1 MKRRIFLLGGIAAL
15 ALGLPLQALAG
26 KHVLFGGGPA
36 GGTFQL
42 VANAI
47 QDYGPVREL
56 KDLSISAQAS
66 AGSLENLRKVDSGR
80 MHFGV
85 VYSGHLYQARNG
97 TLQDDATPYRK
108 VLAVSYLYGAP
119 AHLVIRQG
127 SGINGVKDLAGKR
140 VAVGNTGSGAI
151 ANAELFFSHL
161 GLWDKIERHAMGY
174 NDAAQAFGNQQLD
187 AFWLF
192 TGFPSSAVTQA
203 AQTNDIKLLDLAR
216 EAEESGF
223 FVKHPYFTRR
233 DIPANTYRGVDHAT
247 PSFQD
252 AALWVANAEV
262 PAEVV
267 HHLLGLIY
275 SEAGLAHMASQLKAV
290 MEMSLANGTQGIVT
304 PLHPGA
310 ERFWREKG
318 LIQ

>member
-1 MKRRIFLLGGIAAL
+1 MTRGTFLMGCMAAL
-15 ALGLPLQALAG
+15 ALGLSGQALAG
-26 KHVLFGGGPA
+26 KQVLFGGGPA

-47 QDYGPVREL
+47 QDFGPVREL
-56 KDLSISAQAS
+56 KGLSLSAQAS
-66 AGSLENLRKVDSGR
+66 AGSVENLRKVDSGR

-97 TLQDDATPYRK
+97 TLQDDASQYQK
-108 VLAVSYLYGAP
+108 VLAVAYLYGAP
-119 AHLVIRQG
+119 AQLVIRQG
-127 SGINGVKDLAGKR
+127 AGINSVKDLAGKR
-140 VAVGNTGSGAI
+140 IAVGNTGSGAI
-151 ANAELFFSHL
+151 ANAEQYFGHL

-192 TGFPSSAVTQA
+192 TGIPGSAVTQA
-203 AQTNDIKLLDLAR
+203 AQTNDIDLLDLAR
-216 EAEESGF
+216 EAEESGYF
-223 FVKHPYFTRR
+223 TKYPYFSRV
-233 DIPANTYRGVDHAT
+233 DIPANTYRGVTHPT

-252 AALWVANAEV
+252 AALWVANPEV
-262 PAEVV
+262 PAEAVYQ
-267 HHLLGLIY
+267 LLSLIY
-275 SEAGLAHMASQLKAV
+275 SDAGLAHMAGQLKGV
-290 MEMSLANGTQGIVT
+290 MEMSLANGNQGIVT

-318 LIQ
+318 LIH